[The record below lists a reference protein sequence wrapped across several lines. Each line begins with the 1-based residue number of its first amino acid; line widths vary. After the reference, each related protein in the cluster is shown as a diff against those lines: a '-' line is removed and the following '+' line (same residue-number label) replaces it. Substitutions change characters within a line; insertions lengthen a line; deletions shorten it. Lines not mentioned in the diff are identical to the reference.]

1 MKSEQVL
8 KKSYVFE
15 EKVSDPTRENP
26 LKIGRKLKKNMAFFS
41 CLQCFQKEE
50 EEEITELDYAHR
62 SLSDVPNEVFV
73 YERTLEKIILDC
85 NNIRDLPRQLFHC
98 EGLRSLSVADND
110 VHVMPPALASLSRFA
125 KFT

>member
-1 MKSEQVL
+1 MYSYLEEE
-8 KKSYVFE
+8 KKSLNRQVRKRK
-15 EKVSDPTRENP
+15 EK
-26 LKIGRKLKKNMAFFS
+26 MAFFS

-50 EEEITELDYAHR
+50 EEEVTKLDYAHH

-110 VHVMPPALASLSRFA
+110 VHVMPPAIASLSRFA
-125 KFT
+125 KFELFVYNYTTECL

>member
-1 MKSEQVL
+1 MYL
-8 KKSYVFE
+8 KK
-15 EKVSDPTRENP
+15 KLVSDPTRENP
-26 LKIGRKLKKNMAFFS
+26 LKPGQKSKKTMAFFS

-125 KFT
+125 K

>member
-1 MKSEQVL
+1 
-8 KKSYVFE
+8 
-15 EKVSDPTRENP
+15 
-26 LKIGRKLKKNMAFFS
+26 MAFFS

-50 EEEITELDYAHR
+50 EEEVTQLDYAHH

-110 VHVMPPALASLSRFA
+110 VHVMPPAIASLSRFA
-125 KFT
+125 KFELFVYNYTTECFGRIDPKFEKK